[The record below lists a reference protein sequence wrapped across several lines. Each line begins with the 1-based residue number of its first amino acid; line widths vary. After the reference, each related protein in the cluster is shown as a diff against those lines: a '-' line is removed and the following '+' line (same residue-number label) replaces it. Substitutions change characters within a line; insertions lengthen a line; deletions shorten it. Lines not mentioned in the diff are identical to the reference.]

1 MALYGKSAMDKL
13 IGSDHFS
20 LSDLVKSFNNAINEE
35 QAWAVCFQCAQ
46 FFLRGQPQEK
56 YQDLYMF
63 GSQAL
68 RLSKDGEVVIDC
80 QSLTSKGSGK
90 GPPDNR
96 NSLFNKGSRIAKEKD
111 AVQALGLA
119 IYHAM
124 DYGMGETEERQ
135 LSPDL
140 EDLIGH
146 MTEEDDDDDS
156 TCADDEGIEKDAE
169 DEEDRHRQGKHGY
182 CFYDIAQC
190 CIRHLSSRQDPHH
203 HYKAVCRAVVTE
215 AQELITFLDK
225 ISSDQKNLAKKKEAP
240 DVDTVEELQRS
251 DWARLWVQIMRQLRN
266 GVRLKK
272 VEHVVLPQDEFE
284 LTPFEILLEDIR
296 SRRYNLNRIMV
307 NGTFPPKV
315 KNDAH
320 AVILDFI
327 RSRPPLRSVKDRK
340 LKSPPPKVHDPHELL
355 LTDIRSMPKLRPIR
369 DGRLVVETSRTKLN
383 RGDSDESP
391 LPVRKVIKP
400 DFTLLLNNSFEEE
413 LSDDEGNLGE
423 ESRIHVGASQISP
436 LSPVSPVHDHITPV
450 MERPVLRDHTTAER
464 VCKLQRRHTI
474 MVCESPTE
482 GKVIQK
488 ELPPLE
494 EDPERELEEEVEFL
508 SQNSSSHYTSPPSY
522 CAGNIR
528 RQMIA
533 HQTSQNN
540 SRQMA
545 SERTEHRKSSAGS
558 LSAIPEVDDNCTDH
572 DVSDSVCDVDLS
584 ELNASELLHVN
595 WKTACTRDG
604 ASNGHSHC
612 QDCRPKPFSFYQE
625 LFQRPYRHP
634 YVIEKKWQNPIECLN
649 LTLEEVT
656 HIRTVL
662 TKAELESLITQPELY
677 SQVAKSKLC
686 FSCKITKFALF
697 GEWGTKCRFCKRTV
711 CSKCLRK
718 MHVPTEHFKNI
729 PVYTLSPTPLSPE
742 MKEAIETYK
751 SLSPTGSSPPTP
763 IVPRRPNLDNR
774 PGRKKPLQRSQSM
787 LIKPVTP
794 KVTRGPL
801 MSICC
806 DCKDMVTEIVRAG
819 RTSISL
825 INQGKDPTTEVR
837 LNLIK

>member
-1 MALYGKSAMDKL
+1 MVA
-13 IGSDHFS
+13 S
-20 LSDLVKSFNNAINEE
+20 LV
-35 QAWAVCFQCAQ
+35 
-46 FFLRGQPQEK
+46 
-56 YQDLYMF
+56 
-63 GSQAL
+63 
-68 RLSKDGEVVIDC
+68 
-80 QSLTSKGSGK
+80 SLTRH
-90 GPPDNR
+90 P
-96 NSLFNKGSRIAKEKD
+96 
-111 AVQALGLA
+111 QW
-119 IYHAM
+119 
-124 DYGMGETEERQ
+124 
-135 LSPDL
+135 
-140 EDLIGH
+140 
-146 MTEEDDDDDS
+146 
-156 TCADDEGIEKDAE
+156 
-169 DEEDRHRQGKHGY
+169 RHR
-182 CFYDIAQC
+182 
-190 CIRHLSSRQDPHH
+190 
-203 HYKAVCRAVVTE
+203 V
-215 AQELITFLDK
+215 
-225 ISSDQKNLAKKKEAP
+225 
-240 DVDTVEELQRS
+240 
-251 DWARLWVQIMRQLRN
+251 
-266 GVRLKK
+266 
-272 VEHVVLPQDEFE
+272 
-284 LTPFEILLEDIR
+284 
-296 SRRYNLNRIMV
+296 
-307 NGTFPPKV
+307 
-315 KNDAH
+315 
-320 AVILDFI
+320 
-327 RSRPPLRSVKDRK
+327 
-340 LKSPPPKVHDPHELL
+340 
-355 LTDIRSMPKLRPIR
+355 
-369 DGRLVVETSRTKLN
+369 TKLN

-413 LSDDEGNLGE
+413 VSDDEVQLAE
-423 ESRIHVGASQISP
+423 EVRTHVGASQISP

-450 MERPVLRDHTTAER
+450 MERPVLRDHSTAER

-488 ELPPLE
+488 ELPPLT
-494 EDPERELEEEVEFL
+494 EDPERELEEEVEF
-508 SQNSSSHYTSPPSY
+508 QNSSSHYTSPPSY

-558 LSAIPEVDDNCTDH
+558 LSAIPEVDDSCTDH

-604 ASNGHSHC
+604 ESNGHSHC
-612 QDCRPKPFSFYQE
+612 QDCRPKP
-625 LFQRPYRHP
+625 
-634 YVIEKKWQNPIECLN
+634 KKWQNPIECLN

-763 IVPRRPNLDNR
+763 AVPRRPNLDNR

-787 LIKPVTP
+787 LIKPVTA
-794 KVTRGPL
+794 KVTKGPL

-837 LNLIK
+837 LNLVK

>member
-68 RLSKDGEVVIDC
+68 RLSKDGEVFIDC

-146 MTEEDDDDDS
+146 MTEEDEDDDS

-225 ISSDQKNLAKKKEAP
+225 ISSDQKDLAKKKKEAP

-369 DGRLVVETSRTKLN
+369 DGRLVGESDKTSPVETSRTKLN

-482 GKVIQK
+482 G
-488 ELPPLE
+488 
-494 EDPERELEEEVEFL
+494 
-508 SQNSSSHYTSPPSY
+508 
-522 CAGNIR
+522 
-528 RQMIA
+528 
-533 HQTSQNN
+533 
-540 SRQMA
+540 
-545 SERTEHRKSSAGS
+545 
-558 LSAIPEVDDNCTDH
+558 
-572 DVSDSVCDVDLS
+572 
-584 ELNASELLHVN
+584 
-595 WKTACTRDG
+595 
-604 ASNGHSHC
+604 
-612 QDCRPKPFSFYQE
+612 
-625 LFQRPYRHP
+625 
-634 YVIEKKWQNPIECLN
+634 KKWQNPIECLN

-794 KVTRGPL
+794 KVTKGPL